1 MYFELKKKYEIKKY
15 YNSYGYV
22 IIKNFFKKKN
32 INTIKKKIVHN
43 IKKKKNKFFYYEKI
57 SKNKKKLRRIEKIT
71 DYSKEAKKIIYSKEI
86 LNFINFL
93 NNKKNVIFKD
103 KLNFKYPGGE
113 GYLPHIDGH
122 FYWKKKDSKIQNG
135 WKLYANTFTNFV
147 IPLEKSNIDNGC
159 LYVSNKNNT
168 KILGNNWKKIT
179 DNLIK
184 NTPNIKKKYLNK
196 FKFKPAILDQG
207 DILFF
212 DWKCA
217 HKSKKNY
224 SNKSRMIFYATFCSN
239 EKKIRN
245 VRNKYYLD
253 KLKSKNSI
261 KFKSLQFN

>member
-22 IIKNFFKKKN
+22 IIKNFFKKKS
-32 INTIKKKIVHN
+32 INTIKQKIVHN
-43 IKKKKNKFFYYEKI
+43 IKQTQNKFFYYEKI

-122 FYWKKKDSKIQNG
+122 FYWKKKDSKLQNG

-196 FKFKPAILDQG
+196 FKFKPAVLDQG

-253 KLKSKNSI
+253 KLTSKNSI

>member
-43 IKKKKNKFFYYEKI
+43 IRKKKNKFFYYEKI

-168 KILGNNWKKIT
+168 KILGSNWKKIT

-184 NTPNIKKKYLNK
+184 NTPNIKKN
-196 FKFKPAILDQG
+196 I
-207 DILFF
+207 
-212 DWKCA
+212 
-217 HKSKKNY
+217 
-224 SNKSRMIFYATFCSN
+224 
-239 EKKIRN
+239 
-245 VRNKYYLD
+245 
-253 KLKSKNSI
+253 
-261 KFKSLQFN
+261 